1 MSSFKRILLACAL
14 LFASSSLWAATATTT
29 FAVTANVVPTCSVS
43 AAPLNFG
50 ASIPNP
56 INSNV
61 DAQST
66 ITATCSNGAG
76 YTIALNAGSTPLG
89 TVAMRRM
96 EAGASTVNYT
106 MFTDAGRATVWGD
119 GTSGTSLLNG
129 SGSGAA
135 QAIPVYG
142 RIPAGQ
148 TPGTGN
154 YSDMV
159 TVTITF

>member
-1 MSSFKRILLACAL
+1 MSTFRRIFVLGVL
-14 LFASSSLWAATATTT
+14 LFSPSLWAATATTT
-29 FAVTANVVPTCSVS
+29 FAVTAGVVPTCSVA

-50 ASIPNP
+50 ATIPNP
-56 INSNV
+56 IASNV

-96 EAGASTVNYT
+96 EAGGNTVNYT
-106 MFTDAGRATVWGD
+106 MFTDAGRASVWGD
-119 GTSGTSLLNG
+119 GTAGTTVLNG

-148 TPGTGN
+148 SPGTGN
-154 YSDMV
+154 YSDTV

>member
-1 MSSFKRILLACAL
+1 MLSFRRILLLCAL
-14 LFASSSLWAATATTT
+14 LLGSPSLWAATATTT
-29 FAVTANVVPTCSVS
+29 FAVTAGVVPTCSV
-43 AAPLNFG
+43 AAAALNFG

-56 INSNV
+56 IASNV

-76 YTIALNAGSTPLG
+76 YTIALNAGTTPLG

-96 EAGASTVNYT
+96 EAGGSTVNYT
-106 MFTDAGRATVWGD
+106 MFTDAGRSTVWGD

-135 QAIPVYG
+135 QVIPVYG
-142 RIPAGQ
+142 RIPSGQ

-154 YSDMV
+154 YADTV